1 MSSFAAASGL
11 SNFGPLFQNLLFMI
25 SEVSAQVE
33 QTHGFFQE
41 PSRAMVEKINARDDY
56 IDTLKS
62 LIEEKTFDRLIH
74 GGVVNRQQSNLLRS
88 LNTIASNL
96 ERIADFAENILGQA
110 QFLTDLSYLSR
121 YNYSPFFQEVQVGL
135 DSIADALEKYDVG
148 VAYRICQC
156 EFNLDALYKD
166 IFGGLLNQLRTGRE
180 TGNLIT
186 TLFIFRYLERM
197 GDSLLNIGEAI
208 IFALVGEKLK
218 IQQYQALSESLAS
231 SGIKAPINE
240 VELQSIWG
248 TRSGCRIGTAQNKA
262 ASTPASARPVLFKHG
277 NAKKLKTELD
287 NLGRW
292 QAFSPGLVPE
302 VLSFHTDDHEG
313 ASILLEYLSGCNLQE
328 LVLSADSRAVLD
340 ALFYLEET
348 AGGLWEQTLK
358 HEPVE
363 AGFMAQAIK
372 RQDTVYRVHPDFDT
386 APLGIGNLS
395 LPATRVRLNELR
407 TLDQDLP
414 APFSVLIHGDFNLNN
429 VIWDSR
435 DERIHYVDLNR
446 SNQSDYVQ
454 DVSVFLAS
462 NFRLPIFDEQLRGRI
477 NQVIQDFLT
486 FADGFAA
493 KHDDRT
499 FEARLA
505 LGLARSFF
513 TSTRFEFNDKFAKQM
528 FQRSMYLLGK
538 LASHRGRDWTEF
550 KLPTDILIL

>member
-1 MSSFAAASGL
+1 MSSFAATAGL
-11 SNFGPLFQNLLFMI
+11 EHLGPLFQNLLFMI

-33 QTHGFFQE
+33 QTHRFFLE

-62 LIEEKTFDRLIH
+62 LIEEKTFDRLVH
-74 GGVVNRQQSNLLRS
+74 GGGVNRQQSNLLRS

-110 QFLTDLSYLSR
+110 QYLSDLSYLGR
-121 YNYSPFFQEVQVGL
+121 YNYTPFFQEVQVGL
-135 DSIADALEKYDVG
+135 GSIAEALEKYDVG

-156 EFNLDALYKD
+156 EFNLDARYKD
-166 IFGGLLNQLRTGRE
+166 VFQGLLNQLRSGKE
-180 TGNLIT
+180 TGDLIT

-231 SGIKAPINE
+231 TGIQAPINE

-248 TRSGCRIGTAQNKA
+248 TRSGCRIGTAQNKD
-262 ASTPASARPVLFKHG
+262 ASPSARPVLFKHG
-277 NAKKLKTELD
+277 NAKKLGTEMK
-287 NLGRW
+287 NLERW
-292 QAFSPGLVPE
+292 QALSPGLVPE
-302 VLSFHTDDHEG
+302 VLSFHTDDQEG

-328 LVLSADSRAVLD
+328 LVLNADNRAVLD

-348 AGGLWEQTLK
+348 AAALWEQTR
-358 HEPVE
+358 EDQPVS
-363 AGFMAQAIK
+363 AGFVRQAIK
-372 RQDTVYRVHPDFDT
+372 RQDSVYRVHPEFDT
-386 APLGIGNLS
+386 APLTIGDLV
-395 LPATRVRLNELR
+395 LPSTRRRLEGLAD
-407 TLDQDLP
+407 LDGELP

-446 SNQSDYVQ
+446 SAQSDYVQ

-462 NFRLPIFDEQLRGRI
+462 NFRLPIFDQELRGRI
-477 NQVIQDFLT
+477 NEVIQDFLA
-486 FADGFAA
+486 FSLNFAA
-493 KHDDRT
+493 RHDDAT
-499 FEARLA
+499 FQARLC

-513 TSTRFEFNDKFAKQM
+513 TSTRFEFNKDFATQM
-528 FQRSMYLLGK
+528 FQRSMYLFGK
-538 LASHRGRDWTEF
+538 LAVHRGRPWPEF
-550 KLPTDILIL
+550 SLPADILIY

>member
-1 MSSFAAASGL
+1 MSSFAATAGL
-11 SNFGPLFQNLLFMI
+11 ENLGPLFQNLLFMI

-33 QTHGFFQE
+33 QTHRFFQE

-74 GGVVNRQQSNLLRS
+74 GGNVNRQQSNLLRS

-96 ERIADFAENILGQA
+96 ERIADFAENIMGQA
-110 QFLTDLSYLSR
+110 QYLSDLSYLSR
-121 YNYSPFFQEVQVGL
+121 YDYTPFFQEVQVGL
-135 DSIADALEKYDVG
+135 GQIAEALEKYDVG

-156 EFNLDALYKD
+156 EFNLDALYKE
-166 IFGGLLNQLRTGRE
+166 IFGGLLNQLRSGRE
-180 TGNLIT
+180 TGDLIT

-208 IFALVGEKLK
+208 IFALVGEKMK

-231 SGIKAPINE
+231 TGIEAPINE

-248 TRSGCRIGTAQNKA
+248 TRSGCRIGTAQNKDA
-262 ASTPASARPVLFKHG
+262 APTARPVLFKHG
-277 NAKKLKTELD
+277 NAKKLKAEMQSLERWEEL
-287 NLGRW
+287 
-292 QAFSPGLVPE
+292 SPGLVPDI
-302 VLSFHTDDHEG
+302 LSFHTDDQEG

-328 LVLSADSRAVLD
+328 LVLNADSRAVLD

-348 AGGLWEQTLK
+348 ASGLWEQTK
-358 HEPVE
+358 RDETVS
-363 AGFMAQAIK
+363 AGFMGQAIK
-372 RQDTVYRVHPDFDT
+372 RQESVYRVHPGFDT
-386 APLGIGNLS
+386 APLGIGDLV
-395 LPATRVRLNELR
+395 LPSTRHTMAGLAELDR
-407 TLDQDLP
+407 ELA

-446 SNQSDYVQ
+446 SCQSDYVQ

-462 NFRLPIFDEQLRGRI
+462 NFRLPIFDRQLRARI
-477 NQVIQDFLT
+477 NEVIQDFL
-486 FADGFAA
+486 GFAA
-493 KHDDRT
+493 GFAADHGDAT
-499 FEARLA
+499 FQARLA

-513 TSTRFEFNDKFAKQM
+513 TSTRFEFNQKFATQM
-528 FQRSMYLLGK
+528 FRRSMYLFGK
-538 LASHRGRDWTEF
+538 LAAHRGRPWTQF
-550 KLPTDILIL
+550 SLPTDILIY